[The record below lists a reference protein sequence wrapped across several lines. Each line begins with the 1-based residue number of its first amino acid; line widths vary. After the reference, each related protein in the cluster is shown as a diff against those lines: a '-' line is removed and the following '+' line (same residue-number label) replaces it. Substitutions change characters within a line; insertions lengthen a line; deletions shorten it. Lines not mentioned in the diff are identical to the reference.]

1 MAARPRFSGSSEELS
16 LVLAPFVKTAGWLS
30 YGEKTNSPL
39 QVSTLIA
46 HKGLIQALS
55 SVCHNL
61 AFTKE
66 TVTDAFFDIA
76 SEKKFSVLSTD
87 ALKTEWCESMSAQ
100 LRTVCRHVAHARV
113 QKKAPKWLEHFDG
126 LRDRMAAAGSLG
138 TEPDSAAQEFAQTQ
152 GEGPP
157 PEDGQEVPHSNLDLA
172 TSKDSVLVMLCV
184 C

>member
-1 MAARPRFSGSSEELS
+1 M
-16 LVLAPFVKTAGWLS
+16 LAPFVKTAGWLS
-30 YGEKTNSPL
+30 YGEKTSSPL
-39 QVSTLIA
+39 QVPTLIA
-46 HKGLIQALS
+46 HKALILALS
-55 SVCHNL
+55 SICCNL

-66 TVTDAFFDIA
+66 TVTDAFVDIA

-113 QKKAPKWLEHFDG
+113 QKKTPKWLEHLDG
-126 LRDRMAAAGSLG
+126 LRDPGSLG
-138 TEPDSAAQEFAQTQ
+138 TEPATDDSAAQGFAQTQ

-157 PEDGQEVPHSNLDLA
+157 PDDGQEVPHSNLDLA
-172 TSKDSVLVMLCV
+172 TSKDSVVMLCA